1 MTSIIDAASATG
13 RFDVFEPGDKTAL
26 VCMDVPEME
35 RLAIDQLRELGYKV
49 NAGLSVDDLLFKL
62 RTHSYDVILVAE
74 NYGASNIATNP
85 LLSEINRAPASQRR
99 RQLIVLIGA
108 SLHTANDN
116 EAFQHSVDVVVAL
129 ADIGNLRPVIR
140 RAAVRSQ
147 EFYGRYL
154 EAVAA
159 ADVV

>member
-1 MTSIIDAASATG
+1 MTPIQESAPA

-62 RTHSYDVILVAE
+62 RTHTYDVVLVAE
-74 NYGASNIATNP
+74 NYYASTIATNP
-85 LLSEINRAPASQRR
+85 LLAEINRVSAAQRR

-108 SLHTANDN
+108 SCRTANESD
-116 EAFQHSVDVVVAL
+116 AFQHSVDVVVGL
-129 ADIGNLRPVIR
+129 ADVGNLRPIIR
-140 RAAVRSQ
+140 RAAMRAQ

-154 EAVAA
+154 ETIAA

>member
-1 MTSIIDAASATG
+1 MTPIMESTAA

-49 NAGLSVDDLLFKL
+49 NTGLSVDDLLFKL
-62 RTHSYDVILVAE
+62 RAHTYDVVLVAE
-74 NYGASNIATNP
+74 NYCASTITTNP
-85 LLSEINRAPASQRR
+85 ILAEINRVSSAQRR

-108 SLHTANDN
+108 TCLTANEN
-116 EAFQHSVDVVVAL
+116 EAFQHSVDVVVGL
-129 ADIGNLRPVIR
+129 ADVGNLRPIIR
-140 RAAVRSQ
+140 RASMKAQ
-147 EFYGRYL
+147 EFYGRYV
-154 EAVAA
+154 EAIAA

>member
-1 MTSIIDAASATG
+1 MEPSAV

-35 RLAIDQLRELGYKV
+35 RMALEQLRELGYKV

-62 RTHSYDVILVAE
+62 RTHAYDVVLVAE
-74 NYGASNIATNP
+74 NYSASTIATNP
-85 LLSEINRAPASQRR
+85 LLAEINRAPAAQRR

-108 SLHTANDN
+108 SLHTANES
-116 EAFQHSVDVVVAL
+116 EAFQHSVDVVVGL
-129 ADIGNLRPVIR
+129 ADVGNLRPVIR
-140 RAAVRSQ
+140 RAALRSQ